1 MTATSPAES
10 SATGEG
16 DLVGQM
22 MAAMR
27 SNDPDV
33 VLGLYADDCQV
44 ADPAMQLSGKE
55 GLRRAVEYFF
65 AAFHMREIEVEE
77 VIRQGPTLIIRSRW
91 QVVHQG
97 EYLGVP
103 PSGKLFETWN
113 IMWLVVRDGRIV
125 SDTSVWDAGELR
137 RLEQLAAET

>member
-1 MTATSPAES
+1 MT
-10 SATGEG
+10 
-16 DLVGQM
+16 
-22 MAAMR
+22 
-27 SNDPDV
+27 
-33 VLGLYADDCQV
+33 V
-44 ADPAMQLSGKE
+44 AS
-55 GLRRAVEYFF
+55 
-65 AAFHMREIEVEE
+65 
-77 VIRQGPTLIIRSRW
+77 RSRW

-113 IMWLVVRDGRIV
+113 IMWLVVRDGKIV

>member
-1 MTATSPAES
+1 MT
-10 SATGEG
+10 G
-16 DLVGQM
+16 DGALVEQM

-27 SNDPDV
+27 SNNPDV
-33 VLGLYADDCQV
+33 VLQLYADDCQV
-44 ADPAMQLSGKE
+44 ADPAMQLSGKA

-65 AAFHMREIEVEE
+65 AAFHMREIETQE
-77 VIRQGPTLIIRSRW
+77 VIRQDSTLIIRSRW
-91 QVVHQG
+91 QVLHQG

-103 PSGKLFETWN
+103 PTGKLFETWN
-113 IMWLVVRDGRIV
+113 IMWLEVRDGKIV

>member
-1 MTATSPAES
+1 MTDED
-10 SATGEG
+10 

-27 SNDPDV
+27 SNDPNV
-33 VLGLYADDCQV
+33 VLELYADDCQV

-65 AAFHMREIEVEE
+65 AAFHMLAIEVEE
-77 VIRQGPTLIIRSRW
+77 VIRQDPTLIIRSRW

-103 PSGKLFETWN
+103 PTGKIFDTWN
-113 IMWLVVRDGRIV
+113 IMWLVVRDGKIV

-137 RLEQLAAET
+137 RLEQVAAET